1 MSPVVLDAS
10 AVLAALAGEPGADI
24 VNAVLPNAV
33 ISAVNLTEVGAKL
46 AERGMTEA
54 DIRTAV
60 GLLGLNV
67 ATFDEDAA
75 YAAAML
81 RVRTRG
87 LGLSLGDRV
96 CLALGVARSAPVL
109 TADRTWAR
117 LDVGA
122 DVRLI
127 RGNA

>member
-1 MSPVVLDAS
+1 MTPVVLDAS
-10 AVLAALAGEPGADI
+10 AVLAALADEPGADV

-46 AERGMTEA
+46 AERGMHEA
-54 DIRTAV
+54 DIRAAI
-60 GLLGLNV
+60 GMLGLTV

-96 CLALGVARSAPVL
+96 CLALGVARRAPIL
-109 TADRTWAR
+109 TADRSWAR

-127 RGNA
+127 RGHA

>member
-1 MSPVVLDAS
+1 MN
-10 AVLAALAGEPGADI
+10 AA
-24 VNAVLPNAV
+24 LPNAI

-54 DIRTAV
+54 DIRAAV
-60 GLLGLNV
+60 GMLGLNV
-67 ATFDEDAA
+67 ANFDEDAA

-81 RVRTRG
+81 GVRTRG

-96 CLALGVARSAPVL
+96 CLALGVARNVPVL
-109 TADRTWAR
+109 TADRNWAR

-127 RGNA
+127 RGSV